1 MKTTVGIL
9 AMAFLMAFGLQVN
22 AQKVKR
28 NSCVNGISNLT
39 ETQKTSITELEAT
52 FQKEMADYRD
62 ERQATND
69 LEVKKEIR
77 EKMLNARA
85 QHQKEVSGVLNPEQ
99 QKEYAAWIDARKTRG
114 NKADG
119 TMGKSGKQGKK
130 GQGNVDSKGQGKGKN
145 GARTGKGTCLNNN

>member
-9 AMAFLMAFGLQVN
+9 TVIFLMAFGLQVN

-28 NSCVNGISNLT
+28 NSCVNGISNLS
-39 ETQKTSITELEAT
+39 ETQKTSITELETT

-62 ERQATND
+62 ERQAAND

-85 QHQKEVSGVLNPEQ
+85 QHQKEVNGVLNPEQ
-99 QKEYAAWIDARKTRG
+99 QKEYVAWIDARKARG

-119 TMGKSGKQGKK
+119 TMGNSGMHGKK
-130 GQGNVDSKGQGKGKN
+130 GQGNVDSKGKGRN
-145 GARTGKGTCLNNN
+145 GGGAGKGTCLNNN